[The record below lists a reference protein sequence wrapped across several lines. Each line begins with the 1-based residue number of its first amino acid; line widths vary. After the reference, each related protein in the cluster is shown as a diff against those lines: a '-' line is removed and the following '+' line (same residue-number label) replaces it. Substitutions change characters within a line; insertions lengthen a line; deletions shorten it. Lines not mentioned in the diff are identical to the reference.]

1 MKRGLYILVGVFG
14 TLMSMVCLVVYWC
27 LGCLLQLGRANPST
41 PLADSAQLL
50 LSPDAL
56 LGACGI
62 FLFLL
67 AGVALVS
74 IGRRQG
80 GATAPL
86 RLFPLFRIAVVL
98 FLLSLLGGYFL
109 T

>member
-1 MKRGLYILVGVFG
+1 MKRALYGFAGVFG
-14 TLMSMVCLVVYWC
+14 ALMSMACLVVYWC

-80 GATAPL
+80 GATEPL